1 MDDLNFNTDISTYS
15 LDELMSLLD
24 IKITDTSDTVSIK
37 KLIVDRS
44 DQYIRQFTDANREG
58 IADFFKK
65 VKLELLGNS
74 VEGVLTTSQQLLL
87 KYDKNYNPLS
97 KIKPTT
103 GDSLYDSNNGSGNPI
118 NRKTVSKLLNI
129 DSRFRTNY
137 VSTTSTDYLIDL
149 PYQINNVIEIKLCDL
164 ELPSTYHPISPNL
177 HNNYFWVAT
186 YTADQ
191 IIQNTPNLYYIYIKG
206 GNYYFDNL
214 ITLINETFKKISV
227 DGAFRPE
234 SLPISMSFD
243 LNYNNLG
250 GVGNGTGLVSIG
262 LFSSADISGN
272 IPGYLENINVTPVTG
287 IKRIDLNFEGS
298 EINGLTYSKK
308 ITDNKSKALYYEK
321 ANTPIE
327 QRIGWMFGYRKGYY
341 SDALYSISESILNI
355 LGPQYLFLIV
365 DDFNKSNN
373 VNFISTSR
381 YGLLPD
387 NIIARIS
394 LKSSAFSIQS
404 QNDFSVYAEPRYYFG
419 PVNINK
425 IHVRMVDEFSR
436 PLDLN
441 NADFS
446 FTLRMTTV
454 YSAT

>member
-1 MDDLNFNTDISTYS
+1 MDELKFNTDISTYS
-15 LDELMSLLD
+15 LDELLSLLD
-24 IKITDTSDTVSIK
+24 IKITDTSDLVTIK

-44 DQYIRQFTDANREG
+44 DQYIKQFTLAKREG
-58 IADFFKK
+58 IADFFRSIKT
-65 VKLELLGNS
+65 ELLGSS

-87 KYDKNYNPLS
+87 KYDKNYNPLA
-97 KIKPTT
+97 KIKPAT

-129 DSRFRTNY
+129 DSRFRYNY
-137 VSTTSTDYLIDL
+137 SSTSSTDYLIDL

-164 ELPSTYHPISPNL
+164 ELPSTYHPISSNL
-177 HNNYFWVAT
+177 HNNYFWIST
-186 YTADQ
+186 YTEEQ
-191 IIQNTPNLYYIYIKG
+191 ILTNTPNLYYIFIKG

-214 ITLINETFKKISV
+214 ITLLNETFKKIRTDDTNPLST
-227 DGAFRPE
+227 AQ
-234 SLPISMSFD
+234 LPISIAFD

-250 GVGNGTGLVSIG
+250 GVGNGTGKVSVGIFTSTD
-262 LFSSADISGN
+262 LSANEIQVY
-272 IPGYLENINVTPVTG
+272 P

-298 EINGLTYSKK
+298 EIVGQTFSKRVK
-308 ITDNKSKALYYEK
+308 DAKTMAMYYEK
-321 ANTPIE
+321 SNTPKE
-327 QRIGWMFGYRKGYY
+327 QRLGWMLGFREGYY
-341 SDALYSISESILNI
+341 SQASYYISESVLNI

-373 VNFISTSR
+373 INFISTSR

-394 LKSSAFSIQS
+394 LKSAAFSIQA

-425 IHVRMVDEFSR
+425 LHIRVVDEFAR

-441 NADFS
+441 NTDFS

>member
-1 MDDLNFNTDISTYS
+1 MEELKFNTDISTYT
-15 LDELMSLLD
+15 LDELLSLLD
-24 IKITDTSDTVSIK
+24 IKITDTSDVVTIK
-37 KLIVDRS
+37 TLIIDRC
-44 DQYIRQFTDANREG
+44 DQYIQQFTEAKREG
-58 IADFFKK
+58 IADFFRS
-65 VKLELLGNS
+65 VKTDLLGNS

-87 KYDKNYNPLS
+87 KYDKSYNPLA
-97 KIKPTT
+97 KVKPST

-118 NRKTVSKLLNI
+118 NRKTVTKLLNI
-129 DSRFRTNY
+129 DSRFRYNY
-137 VSTTSTDYLIDL
+137 ESTTSTDYLIDL

-177 HNNYFWVAT
+177 HNNYFWFAT
-186 YTADQ
+186 FTDDQ
-191 IIQNTPNLYYIYIKG
+191 IKNNTPNLYYIHIKG

-214 ITLINETFKKISV
+214 VTLLNETFKSIRTSETDIGEFDV
-227 DGAFRPE
+227 
-234 SLPISMSFD
+234 LPISMAFD

-250 GVGNGTGLVSIG
+250 GVGNGTGKVSIG
-262 LFSSADISGN
+262 IFTSTDTALNIKQSSRPIRRV
-272 IPGYLENINVTPVTG
+272 E
-287 IKRIDLNFEGS
+287 LNFEGS
-298 EINGLTYSKK
+298 EIPGQTYSKRVNDDK
-308 ITDNKSKALYYEK
+308 TKAMYYEK
-321 ANTPIE
+321 SNTPRE
-327 QRIGWMFGYRKGYY
+327 QRLGWMFGFREGYY
-341 SDALYSISESILNI
+341 GEAPYYISESILNI

-394 LKSSAFSIQS
+394 LKGSAFSIQS

-425 IHVRMVDEFSR
+425 LHVRIVDEFAR

-441 NADFS
+441 SSDFS

>member
-1 MDDLNFNTDISTYS
+1 MEELKFNTDISTYT

-24 IKITDTSDTVSIK
+24 IKITDTSDVVSIK

-44 DQYIRQFTDANREG
+44 DQYIRQFTEAKRDS
-58 IADFFKK
+58 IADFFRSIKRD
-65 VKLELLGNS
+65 LLGNS

-87 KYDKNYNPLS
+87 KYDKNYNPLE

-103 GDSLYDSNNGSGNPI
+103 GESLYDSNKGSGNPI
-118 NRKTVSKLLNI
+118 NRKTVSKLLNV
-129 DSRFRTNY
+129 DSRFRYNY
-137 VSTTSTDYLIDL
+137 DITTSTDYLIDL

-164 ELPSTYHPISPNL
+164 ELPSTYHPINPNL
-177 HNNYFWVAT
+177 HNNFFWIST
-186 YTADQ
+186 YTEEQ
-191 IIQNTPNLYYIYIKG
+191 ITTNQPNMYYIYING

-214 ITLINETFKKISV
+214 ITNINETFKSIRT
-227 DGAFRPE
+227 DEEDIGAFE
-234 SLPISMSFD
+234 SLPLSMSFD

-250 GVGNGTGLVSIG
+250 GVGNGTGKVSIG
-262 LFSSADISGN
+262 MFSASDISAN
-272 IPGYLENINVTPVTG
+272 IGLSVSPIQRVE
-287 IKRIDLNFEGS
+287 LNFEGS
-298 EINGLTYSKK
+298 EISGQTYSKRVND
-308 ITDNKSKALYYEK
+308 TKSRSLYYEK
-321 ANTPIE
+321 SNIPRE
-327 QRIGWMFGYRKGYY
+327 QRIGWMFGYREGYY
-341 SDALYSISESILNI
+341 ADATYYVSESILNL

-394 LKSSAFSIQS
+394 LKGSAFSIQS

-425 IHVRMVDEFSR
+425 LHVRIVDEFAR

-441 NADFS
+441 KADFS
-446 FTLRMTTV
+446 FTLRMTMI

>member
-1 MDDLNFNTDISTYS
+1 MDELKFNTDISTYT
-15 LDELMSLLD
+15 LDELLSLLD
-24 IKITDTSDTVSIK
+24 IKITDTSEVITIK
-37 KLIVDRS
+37 KLIIERT
-44 DQYIRQFTDANREG
+44 DQYIRQFTEANREG
-58 IADFFKK
+58 IADFFRS
-65 VKLELLGNS
+65 VKAELLGNTI
-74 VEGVLTTSQQLLL
+74 EGVLTTAQQLLL
-87 KYDKNYNPLS
+87 KYDKNYNPLA

-129 DSRFRTNY
+129 DSRFRYNY
-137 VSTTSTDYLIDL
+137 DSTTSTDYLIDL
-149 PYQINNVIEIKLCDL
+149 PYPINNVIEIKLCDL
-164 ELPSTYHPISPNL
+164 ELPSTYHPINPNL
-177 HNNYFWVAT
+177 HNNFFWIST
-186 YTADQ
+186 YTQQQ
-191 IIQNTPNLYYIYIKG
+191 IKDNAPNIYYIYIKG

-214 ITLINETFKKISV
+214 ITNVNEIFKSIRT
-227 DGAFRPE
+227 DDDDIGAFDI
-234 SLPISMSFD
+234 LPISMAFD

-250 GVGNGTGLVSIG
+250 GVGNGTGKVSIG
-262 LFSSADISGN
+262 LFTTADKSFNLKQGTN
-272 IPGYLENINVTPVTG
+272 Q
-287 IKRIDLNFEGS
+287 IKRIELNFEGS
-298 EINGLTYSKK
+298 EISGQTYSKRVNDAK
-308 ITDNKSKALYYEK
+308 TKALYYEK
-321 ANTPIE
+321 SNIPKE
-327 QRIGWMFGYRKGYY
+327 QCLGWMFGYREGYY
-341 SDALYSISESILNI
+341 GEALYYVSESILNL

-387 NIIARIS
+387 NIIARVS
-394 LKSSAFSIQS
+394 LKGAAFSIQS

-425 IHVRMVDEFSR
+425 LRVRVVDEFSR

-441 NADFS
+441 NSDFS

>member
-1 MDDLNFNTDISTYS
+1 MDELKFNTDISTYT
-15 LDELMSLLD
+15 LDELFSLLD
-24 IKITDTSDTVSIK
+24 IKITDTSDVVSIK
-37 KLIVDRS
+37 KLIVDRT
-44 DQYIRQFTDANREG
+44 DKYIKHFTDAKRDG
-58 IADFFKK
+58 IADFFKS
-65 VKLELLGNS
+65 VKTELLGNS
-74 VEGVLTTSQQLLL
+74 VEGVLTTAQQLLL
-87 KYDKNYNPLS
+87 KYEKSYNPLA
-97 KIKPTT
+97 KTKPSIG

-118 NRKTVSKLLNI
+118 NRKTVSKLLNV
-129 DSRFRTNY
+129 DSRFRYNY
-137 VSTTSTDYLIDL
+137 STTTSTDYLIDL

-164 ELPSTYHPISPNL
+164 ELPSTYHPISANL
-177 HNNYFWVAT
+177 HNHYFWITT
-186 YTADQ
+186 YTAEQ
-191 IIQNTPNLYYIYIKG
+191 ILTNKPNFYYIVIKG

-214 ITLINETFKKISV
+214 ITLVNETFKEIRT
-227 DGAFRPE
+227 DDNIPE
-234 SLPISMSFD
+234 IVQSLPLSMYFD

-250 GVGNGTGLVSIG
+250 GVGNGTGKVSIG
-262 LFSSADISGN
+262 IFTNLDTTSNEKDFY
-272 IPGYLENINVTPVTG
+272 P
-287 IKRIDLNFEGS
+287 IKRVDLNFEGTELS
-298 EINGLTYSKK
+298 GQTFSKK
-308 ITDNKSKALYYEK
+308 VKDAKSQALYYEK
-321 ANTPIE
+321 SNTPRE
-327 QRIGWMFGYRKGYY
+327 QRLGWMFGYREGYY
-341 SDALYSISESILNI
+341 SDALYYVSESVLNL

-394 LKSSAFSIQS
+394 LKGAAFSIQA

-425 IHVRMVDEFSR
+425 LHVRIVDEFSR

-441 NADFS
+441 NTDFS

>member
-1 MDDLNFNTDISTYS
+1 MEDLKFNTDISTYS
-15 LDELMSLLD
+15 LDELFSLLD
-24 IKITDTSDTVSIK
+24 IKITDTSDIDTIK
-37 KLIVDRS
+37 KLITDRT
-44 DQYIRQFTDANREG
+44 DQYIGQFTLANREG
-58 IADFFKK
+58 IADFFRI
-65 VKLELLGNS
+65 VKTELLGNS
-74 VEGVLTTSQQLLL
+74 VDGVLTTSQQLLL
-87 KYDKNYNPLS
+87 KYDKNYNPFS
-97 KIKPTT
+97 KPKTAT

-137 VSTTSTDYLIDL
+137 ASTTSTDYLIDL

-164 ELPSTYHPISPNL
+164 ELPSTYHPISTNL
-177 HNNYFWVAT
+177 HNNYFWIAT
-186 YTADQ
+186 YNSKQ
-191 IIQNTPNLYYIYIKG
+191 IRDEEEPNLYYIHIKG

-214 ITLINETFKKISV
+214 ITLVNETFKKIVS
-227 DGAFRPE
+227 DNSTIPE

-250 GVGNGTGLVSIG
+250 GVGNGTGKVSMG
-262 LFSSADISGN
+262 LFSTLDISANN
-272 IPGYLENINVTPVTG
+272 IEVYPIR
-287 IKRIDLNFEGS
+287 RIDLNFEGS
-298 EINGLTYSKK
+298 EIPGLSYSKRV
-308 ITDNKSKALYYEK
+308 TDVKSKALYYEK
-321 ANTPIE
+321 SNTPIE
-327 QRIGWMFGYRKGYY
+327 QRMGWMFGYREGYY
-341 SDALYSISESILNI
+341 KNAPYYISESVLNI

-394 LKSSAFSIQS
+394 LKGSAFSIQS

-425 IHVRMVDEFSR
+425 LHVRIVDEFAR

-441 NADFS
+441 RTDFS

>member
-1 MDDLNFNTDISTYS
+1 MEELKFNTDISTYT
-15 LDELMSLLD
+15 LDELLSLLD
-24 IKITDTSDTVSIK
+24 IKITDTSDVVTIK
-37 KLIVDRS
+37 KLIVERTDM
-44 DQYIRQFTDANREG
+44 YIKQFTLANREG
-58 IADFFKK
+58 IADFFRS
-65 VKLELLGNS
+65 VKTELLGNS

-87 KYDKNYNPLS
+87 KYDKNYNPLA

-129 DSRFRTNY
+129 DSRFRYNY
-137 VSTTSTDYLIDL
+137 SVTTSTDYLIDL

-164 ELPSTYHPISPNL
+164 ELPSTYHPISSNL
-177 HNNYFWVAT
+177 HNNYFWIST
-186 YTADQ
+186 FTEDQ
-191 IIQNTPNLYYIYIKG
+191 ILSNQPDIYYIVVKG

-214 ITLINETFKKISV
+214 ITLVNETFKKIRI
-227 DGAFRPE
+227 DDDIPE
-234 SLPISMSFD
+234 RIGTLPISMSFD

-250 GVGNGTGLVSIG
+250 GVGNGTGKVSIG
-262 LFSSADISGN
+262 IFTSTDLSANDIQVY
-272 IPGYLENINVTPVTG
+272 P
-287 IKRIDLNFEGS
+287 IKHVELNFEGP
-298 EINGLTYSKK
+298 ELPVTYSKRVN
-308 ITDNKSKALYYEK
+308 DEKSRALYYEK
-321 ANTPIE
+321 SNTPRE
-327 QRIGWMFGYRKGYY
+327 QRLGWMFGYREGYY
-341 SDALYSISESILNI
+341 GQAPYYVSESVLNI

-387 NIIARIS
+387 NIIARVS
-394 LKSSAFSIQS
+394 LKGAAFSIQS

-425 IHVRMVDEFSR
+425 LHVRIVDEFAR

-441 NADFS
+441 NTDFS

>member
-1 MDDLNFNTDISTYS
+1 MEDLKFNTDISSYT
-15 LDELMSLLD
+15 LDELLSLLD
-24 IKITDTSDTVSIK
+24 IKITDTSDVVSIK
-37 KLIVDRS
+37 KLITDRS
-44 DQYIRQFTDANREG
+44 DDYILQFTAANREG
-58 IADFFKK
+58 IADFFRS
-65 VKLELLGNS
+65 VKTELLGNT
-74 VEGVLTTSQQLLL
+74 VDGVFTNAQKLLL
-87 KYDKNYNPLS
+87 KYDKSYNPFA
-97 KIKPTT
+97 KVKPASST

-118 NRKTVSKLLNI
+118 NRKTVTKLLNI
-129 DSRFRTNY
+129 DSRFRYNY
-137 VSTTSTDYLIDL
+137 ESTTSTDYLIDL

-164 ELPSTYHPISPNL
+164 ELPSTYHPVSTSL
-177 HNNYFWVAT
+177 HNNYFWIAT
-186 YTADQ
+186 YTDEQ
-191 IIQNTPNLYYIYIKG
+191 IITKTPDIYYIFIKG

-214 ITLINETFKKISV
+214 ITLVNETFKKIRTDDDDPGSYNV
-227 DGAFRPE
+227 
-234 SLPISMSFD
+234 LPISMSFD

-250 GVGNGTGLVSIG
+250 GVGNGTGKVSIG
-262 LFSSADISGN
+262 MFSSLDISYN
-272 IPGYLENINVTPVTG
+272 LNNYDPMITRV
-287 IKRIDLNFEGS
+287 DLNFEGS
-298 EINGLTYSKK
+298 EITGQTYSKLVQDSK
-308 ITDNKSKALYYEK
+308 TKALYYEK
-321 ANTPIE
+321 SNIPKE
-327 QRIGWMFGYRKGYY
+327 QRMGWMFGFREGYY
-341 SDALYSISESILNI
+341 GMATYYVSESVLNL

-394 LKSSAFSIQS
+394 LKGAAFSIQS

-425 IHVRMVDEFSR
+425 LHVRVVDEFAR

-441 NADFS
+441 NSDFS

>member
-1 MDDLNFNTDISTYS
+1 MDELKFDTEISNYT
-15 LDELMSLLD
+15 LDELLSLLD
-24 IKITDTSDTVSIK
+24 IKITDTSDVVSIK
-37 KLIVDRS
+37 ELIVERS
-44 DQYIRQFTDANREG
+44 DRYIHQFTLAKREG
-58 IADFFKK
+58 IADFFRN
-65 VKLELLGNS
+65 VKTTLLGNS
-74 VEGVLTTSQQLLL
+74 VEGVLTTAQQLLL
-87 KYDKNYNPLS
+87 KYDKNYNPLA
-97 KIKPTT
+97 KLKPAT

-118 NRKTVSKLLNI
+118 NRKTVSKLLNV
-129 DSRFRTNY
+129 DSRFRYNY
-137 VSTTSTDYLIDL
+137 EATTSTDYLIDL

-177 HNNYFWVAT
+177 HNNYFWIAT
-186 YTADQ
+186 FTEAQ
-191 IIQNTPNLYYIYIKG
+191 ITTNTPNLYYIYIKG

-214 ITLINETFKKISV
+214 ITNINEMFKAIRT
-227 DGAFRPE
+227 DEQDIGAFDI
-234 SLPISMSFD
+234 LPITMAFD

-250 GVGNGTGLVSIG
+250 GVGNGTGKVSIG
-262 LFSSADISGN
+262 VFTASDISAN
-272 IPGYLENINVTPVTG
+272 NRQSRPIR
-287 IKRIDLNFEGS
+287 RIELNFEGAELS
-298 EINGLTYSKK
+298 GVTYSKRVN
-308 ITDNKSKALYYEK
+308 DNASKALYYEK
-321 ANTPIE
+321 SNTPKE
-327 QRIGWMFGYRKGYY
+327 QRIGWMFGYREGYY
-341 SDALYSISESILNI
+341 GQALYYVSESILNL
-355 LGPQYLFLIV
+355 LGPAYLFLIV

-394 LKSSAFSIQS
+394 LKGSAFSIQA

-425 IHVRMVDEFSR
+425 LHVRIVDEFAR

-441 NADFS
+441 NTDFS

>member
-1 MDDLNFNTDISTYS
+1 
-15 LDELMSLLD
+15 
-24 IKITDTSDTVSIK
+24 
-37 KLIVDRS
+37 
-44 DQYIRQFTDANREG
+44 
-58 IADFFKK
+58 
-65 VKLELLGNS
+65 LLGND
-74 VEGVLTTSQQLLL
+74 VEGVLTTSQKLLL

-97 KIKPTT
+97 KVKTSAG
-103 GDSLYDSNNGSGNPI
+103 GDNLYDSNNGSGNPI

-129 DSRFRTNY
+129 DSRFRSNY
-137 VSTTSTDYLIDL
+137 SATTSTDYLIDL

-164 ELPSTYHPISPNL
+164 ELPSTYHPISPYL
-177 HNNYFWVAT
+177 HNNYFWIAT
-186 YTADQ
+186 YTDAQ
-191 IIQNTPNLYYIYIKG
+191 IVSNTPNIYYIHIKG

-214 ITLINETFKKISV
+214 ITLVNETFKKMRT
-227 DGAFRPE
+227 DETRPEITE
-234 SLPISMSFD
+234 SLPLSMSFD

-250 GVGNGTGLVSIG
+250 GVGNGTGKVSVGIFAATD
-262 LFSSADISGN
+262 LSANDIQVY
-272 IPGYLENINVTPVTG
+272 P
-287 IKRIDLNFEGS
+287 IKRVDLNFDGS
-298 EINGLTYSKK
+298 EIPGLSYSTK
-308 ITDNKSKALYYEK
+308 IKDNKLKALYYEK
-321 ANTPIE
+321 SNLPKE
-327 QRIGWMFGYRKGYY
+327 QRMGWMFGYREGYY
-341 SDALYSISESILNI
+341 SQAPYHISESVLNI

-373 VNFISTSR
+373 INFISTSR

-394 LKSSAFSIQS
+394 LKGSAFSIQA

-425 IHVRMVDEFSR
+425 LHIRIVDEFAR

-441 NADFS
+441 NTDFS